1 MAQKDV
7 SSQGWNVCGVSKFE
21 FGIHVTS
28 KSSQTASLLGEVD
41 NPNPGKHQVSNSR
54 LFGNV

>member
-1 MAQKDV
+1 MSPLKVGMYVGFQNL
-7 SSQGWNVCGVSKFE
+7 SFE
-21 FGIHVTS
+21 YMLQAKVAKLQVF
-28 KSSQTASLLGEVD
+28 LGEVD